1 MATVTEKKIRVLLG
15 KMRIDAHDRAPRY
28 VTQVL
33 RDEGMEVIF
42 IRYGIIEEVVQIA
55 KQEDVD
61 VIALSF
67 YSGGLRADTEKL
79 IELLKKEDMGDRA
92 VVIGGIFPH
101 SYLPELHE
109 MGVKGAFGPGDPIE
123 DVVAC
128 IKENGTRRVLLKEKE
143 L

>member
-1 MATVTEKKIRVLLG
+1 MSTATERKIRVLLG

-42 IRYGIIEEVVQIA
+42 IRYGIIEEVVKIA
-55 KQEDVD
+55 KQEDAD
-61 VIALSF
+61 IIALSF
-67 YSGGLRADTEKL
+67 YSGGLMADTEKL
-79 IELLKKEDMGDRA
+79 MDLLKKEDMEDRA

-101 SYLPELHE
+101 SYLPKLQG

-123 DVVAC
+123 EVVTC
-128 IKENGTRRVLLKEKE
+128 IKENGAKRQLL
-143 L
+143 LT